1 MNTIEIIVTVAISAT
16 ITLGYTQTKAL
27 AERGAE
33 ETAKGW
39 EQRVSTAE
47 ALQFAWAPQARKE
60 LEAGKQLQRE
70 ILAGIP
76 EEAPAG

>member
-1 MNTIEIIVTVAISAT
+1 MTSMEIIVTVAVSAT
-16 ITLGYTQTKAL
+16 ITLGFTELKSL

-39 EQRVSTAE
+39 EQRVATAE
-47 ALQFAWAPQARKE
+47 AMGYGWAPQARKE
-60 LEAGKQLQRE
+60 LEAGKALQAE

-76 EEAPAG
+76 EAG